1 MKELLKK
8 YRIGSRVLALV
19 ISVVLWAVVLEV
31 DNPDRDKD
39 FSNIPVE
46 FLNHSRLTQ
55 NYNLVVSEVSADA
68 VSVTITGQFQ
78 KTRNV
83 SAEDVKA
90 YADVSSYTEP
100 GVYDLHYVISS
111 PDGTSVKSRS
121 PEKIRVTVE
130 EIVEKE
136 LPVQLVYEGKLPENV
151 VLEGETLSLETVL
164 VSGTSSEMAKA
175 SAALIRLDASKLTS
189 GFAKDCSY
197 EIVDAEGN
205 VLENA
210 YTRYL
215 DPTVFVEVESYL
227 TKTVPFEVT
236 VISSSGVAKA
246 SVQVKC
252 YPAEVTIYGRTADLQ
267 KINSINIG
275 SVNARD
281 FVMEYDAVFDVELPE
296 NVTFYEDAVEEVAVR
311 VDLLDVE
318 TKQIEIDNIVLT
330 GLTEENQELVTLET
344 QSMEILVRCGKD
356 KVKGIDPENFKV
368 TVDLSEVDLVPG
380 RHIVPVQVKSGIGGY
395 DVCGDYSVVIVVEEP
410 EPVEGAQQLPVN
422 ER

>member
-1 MKELLKK
+1 MKEFLKK
-8 YRIGSRVLALV
+8 YHIVSKVLALM
-19 ISVVLWAVVLEV
+19 ISIALWAVVLEV
-31 DNPDRDKD
+31 DNPNRDKD

-46 FLNHSRLTQ
+46 FLNHAKLTQ
-55 NYNLVVSEVSADA
+55 NHNLVVSEVSADA

-83 SAEDVKA
+83 TAENVKA
-90 YADVSSYTEP
+90 YADVATYTEP

-136 LPVQLVYEGKLPENV
+136 LPVQLVYEGKLPDDV
-151 VLEGETLSLETVL
+151 VLEGETLSLEKVR
-164 VSGTSSEMAKA
+164 VSGTASEMERAA
-175 SAALIRLDASKLTS
+175 AALIRLDAAKLTS

-205 VLENA
+205 VLDDA
-210 YTRYL
+210 YNRHL

-236 VISSSGVAKA
+236 VTSSSGVPKA

-252 YPAEVTIYGRTADLQ
+252 YPAEVTVYGRAADLQ

-275 SVNARD
+275 TINVRD
-281 FVMEYDAVFDVELPE
+281 FIMEYDTIFDVVLPE
-296 NVTFYEDAVEEVAVR
+296 DVTFLEDAVEEVAVH
-311 VDLLDVE
+311 VNLLDTE
-318 TKQIEIDNIVLT
+318 TSQIEIDNIVLT
-330 GLTEENQELVTLET
+330 GLSEEDQELVTAET
-344 QSMEILVRCGKD
+344 ESLEILVRCSRD
-356 KVKGIDPENFKV
+356 KIKGIDPENFKA
-368 TVDLSEVDLVPG
+368 TADFSEMNLTPG
-380 RHIVPVQVKSGIGGY
+380 RHLVPVQVKSGIGGY
-395 DVCGDYSVVIVVEEP
+395 DICGEYSVVVIVTEP
-410 EPVEGAQQLPVN
+410 EPVDGELTLPVN